1 MISTMNRTSKSGC
14 DRDLPSEHDEPP
26 INPLLIHIVAPFV
39 EENNPSFISQ
49 GNGEELWKWREVTF
63 PKTAFDLIQN
73 GIRHLG
79 YQFEALS
86 QDRVGRAW
94 QKKLENSKEKW
105 RALQRG
111 KKEKNASRQTCE
123 KLSIKPDEV
132 KQTPKDVKCKSSQD
146 DWREGRPFILEDE
159 GRAYPQG

>member
-14 DRDLPSEHDEPP
+14 DGDLPSELNEPP

-39 EENNPSFISQ
+39 DENNPLFISPV
-49 GNGEELWKWREVTF
+49 NGEEVWKWREVTF

-86 QDRVGRAW
+86 QDRVGRAM
-94 QKKLENSKEKW
+94 EEKI
-105 RALQRG
+105 RKFKRKMESITNG
-111 KKEKNASRQTCE
+111 KKGKGCQERLVRT
-123 KLSIKPDEV
+123 
-132 KQTPKDVKCKSSQD
+132 
-146 DWREGRPFILEDE
+146 
-159 GRAYPQG
+159 